1 MSTSSLIG
9 RPDEIRAGV
18 IVPCD
23 MALDAEMWRWAP
35 DGVSLLFTR
44 IQHAENPVPAG
55 AADADEAALWQCIFD
70 LRTAA
75 PAAFAHVGSCGL
87 LKGPEAEKLLVEAM
101 RSAGGAEA
109 VTTAGAMHSA
119 LMHLG
124 IRRVAI
130 ATPHDAQVTDS
141 LATFLAEAEVDVVSR
156 AHLTITRDVWAVP
169 YEQTLQLVRDA
180 NSDEAEA
187 VVIPCSNLA
196 TYDVIAHL
204 EAELSK
210 PVLTANQV
218 TMWALLA
225 AIGRQAVGPHQ
236 WLMSGPR
243 VRDNAG

>member
-18 IVPCD
+18 IVPSD

-35 DGVSLLFTR
+35 GGVSLLFTR

-55 AADADEAALWQCIFD
+55 AADADEAALWQGIFD

-75 PAAFAHVGSCGL
+75 PAAFAYVGSCGL
-87 LKGPEAEKLLVEAM
+87 LNGPEAEKLLAEAM

-130 ATPHDAQVTDS
+130 ATPHDAQVTET
-141 LATFLAEAEVDVVSR
+141 LATFLEAAEVDVVSR
-156 AHLTITRDVWAVP
+156 AHLTIARDVWAVP

-180 NSDEAEA
+180 DSDEAEA

-196 TYDVIAHL
+196 TYDLIAHL